1 MASATHR
8 EGATCYHSV
17 RPPWQATSDRYHNVM
32 INDAGDTRPLPTGA
46 RMQLLPPWFIAL
58 LLCLLLPRSALADP
72 AFYQISKGDRQHWLL
87 GSIHAG
93 TTAIYPLPAAIERAW
108 SQSQALVLEVDIT
121 NIPPAQL
128 QGLSALTQLG
138 NGERLQDQLPAT
150 LYQRTLMAGTRLGLN
165 ETMLAPLR
173 PWFAAITLTQAA
185 MARSNFK
192 SELGI
197 DQHFAAR
204 AAKEG
209 KPVVGFE
216 TLLEQLSY
224 LASVGDNQT
233 LMLASTLDELPM
245 LESGFAAV
253 MKAWQQGDE
262 ATLINLLKEEM
273 APPALQSWLEQTLL
287 AERNHNW
294 LAKWQ
299 NLPEESFIVVG
310 ALHLYG
316 DQGLLALLERQGW
329 RITLLTTPGPVQ
341 VRQQGVR

>member
-1 MASATHR
+1 MRFHR
-8 EGATCYHSV
+8 TLFA
-17 RPPWQATSDRYHNVM
+17 
-32 INDAGDTRPLPTGA
+32 
-46 RMQLLPPWFIAL
+46 F
-58 LLCLLLPRSALADP
+58 LLCLLLPLHAFAEP
-72 AFYQISKGDRQHWLL
+72 AFYRVSKGNQQHWLL

-93 TTAIYPLPAAIERAW
+93 KPTLYPLPEPVERAW
-108 SQSQALVLEVDIT
+108 LQSRSLVMEVDMNSIT
-121 NIPPAQL
+121 PDQW
-128 QGLSALTQLG
+128 QQTGSLT
-138 NGERLQDQLPAT
+138 RLVDGKPLKDHLPAE
-150 LYQRTLMAGTRLGLN
+150 LYQRTLMAGARYGIYEAT
-165 ETMLAPLR
+165 LATLR

-185 MARSNFK
+185 MARSDFK

-197 DQHFAAR
+197 DQHFAVR

-216 TLLEQLSY
+216 TLLEQLGY

-273 APPALQSWLEQTLL
+273 APPALQSWMEQTLL

-294 LAKWQ
+294 LKKWST
-299 NLPEESFIVVG
+299 LPNESFIVVG

-316 DQGLLALLERQGW
+316 EQGLLALLEQQGW
-329 RITLLTTPGPVQ
+329 RITPLTTPGPVQ
-341 VRQQGVR
+341 AR